1 MFVLPDLTCD
11 LVTHWDIP
19 DISITPKFID
29 KDNSGKIGVLNS
41 LWTVLRKFTPVTWKD
56 FPLFPHRLPH
66 VALKL
71 CYSKIVMFPYHYEYI
86 KILSVGNF
94 SCMVLELNKWRI
106 ILFSTNFDK
115 LIEWLIMK
123 YFWNVI

>member
-1 MFVLPDLTCD
+1 MFVLPDLTFD
-11 LVTHWDIP
+11 LVTYWDIP

-41 LWTVLRKFTPVTWKD
+41 LWTVLRKFTPVKWKD

-66 VALKL
+66 VALEL

-94 SCMVLELNKWRI
+94 SCMVLE
-106 ILFSTNFDK
+106 
-115 LIEWLIMK
+115 
-123 YFWNVI
+123 